1 MLFDMQ
7 RIPVQLIT
15 GFLGAGKTTFLNHFI
30 QERKEERLFVIEN
43 EVGKVN
49 VDAELVMSG
58 SEDIAGITAGCLCC
72 SLHDELLDVLEEVS
86 YRRAEYDRLVIET
99 TGVADPSSIIQ
110 TFLGNRAVER
120 VFDLEQVICLA
131 DAKYI
136 EQNIADTDE
145 ARRQLVSADVVL
157 LNKCDQVSEE
167 ELETVVQNIK
177 GIHPTATIFIGEQG
191 KFPVADI
198 LAVKPFHD
206 EQTIHIDPTTPSSA
220 HRHHDITTFTLTF
233 DRPFDL
239 RTLAQTLIRLTKVH
253 RHQVYRIK
261 GIIAANQTPTRVVV
275 QSVRDSFVLSDGP
288 PWASEAERISHIV
301 FIGKDVQRQA
311 IEQML
316 KRCLVKEK
324 V

>member
-1 MLFDMQ
+1 MQ

-30 QERKEERLFVIEN
+30 QERSDERLFVIEN

-49 VDAELVMSG
+49 VDCELVMND
-58 SEDIAGITAGCLCC
+58 SEDIADLTAGCLCC
-72 SLHDELLDVLEEVS
+72 SLHDKLLDVLEEVS
-86 YRRAEYDRLVIET
+86 YRREEYDRLVIET
-99 TGVADPSSIIQ
+99 TGVADPSSIIR

-131 DAKYI
+131 DAKHI

-157 LNKCDQVSEE
+157 LNKCDQISNEE
-167 ELETVVQNIK
+167 VETTVQNIK
-177 GIHPTATIFIGEQG
+177 NIHPTATIFTGEQG
-191 KFPVADI
+191 EFPIADV

-206 EQTIHIDPTTPSSA
+206 EQTVHIDPATPSSA
-220 HRHHDITTFTLTF
+220 HRHNDITTFTLTF

-239 RTLAQTLIRLTKVH
+239 RPLAQELIKLTKLYY
-253 RHQVYRIK
+253 HQVYRIK

-288 PWASEAERISHIV
+288 PWASEAERVSHIV
-301 FIGKDVQRQA
+301 FIGKDVQRAA
-311 IEQML
+311 IERIL
-316 KRCLVKEK
+316 ERCLVKAEK
-324 V
+324 ERA